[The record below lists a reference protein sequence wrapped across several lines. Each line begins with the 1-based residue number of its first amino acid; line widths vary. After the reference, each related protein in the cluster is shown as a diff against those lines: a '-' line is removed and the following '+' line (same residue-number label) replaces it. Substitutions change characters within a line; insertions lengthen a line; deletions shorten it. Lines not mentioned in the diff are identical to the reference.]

1 MPTYSIHHFSAQLG
15 PTTVVRRPKSA
26 RRIAMNSLAASVATR
41 KSLRRAA

>member
-1 MPTYSIHHFSAQLG
+1 MPTYSIHHYAAQLG
-15 PTTVVRRPKSA
+15 QTVKSRPTSA